1 MNVDY
6 SALPFW
12 RRARECTDS
21 DLDPGYRLDMVENIR
36 HRNFS
41 PAINPHARRWAD
53 RIEARLTRE
62 YEEKIIA

>member
-12 RRARECTDS
+12 RRALECTDS
-21 DLDPGYRLDMVENIR
+21 ALDPGYRLDMVEYIR

-41 PAINPHARRWAD
+41 PAVDPHARRWAD
-53 RIEARLTRE
+53 KIEERLAVE
-62 YEEKIIA
+62 YGRKYLA